1 MQPVKQKAR
10 LGSREYECDLEI
22 PDIEKVGYWI
32 MRSIDAL
39 ADVAAEAKE
48 SSSEISAKA
57 CLMALREFQIEN
69 YTSAFMFKIRS
80 LRLLA
85 GLEPGVGTLPTSFD
99 LPL

>member
-1 MQPVKQKAR
+1 MQKVRQKAQ

-39 ADVAAEAKE
+39 AGVAVEAKG
-48 SSSEISAKA
+48 SSSEMSAKA
-57 CLMALREFQIEN
+57 CLMALRELQIEN
-69 YTSAFMFKIRS
+69 YTSAFRSEIRS

-85 GLEPGVGTLPTSFD
+85 KLEPGAGTLPNSLD
-99 LPL
+99 LRL